1 MVEQVACLLHRPAA
15 PSPLCMRPHLL
26 QLSTEQEPQ
35 NGPNPFLLI
44 PDNCCCLFELNNI
57 GWTRRESKHWNFG
70 KNLRFSYLL
79 WHNPARICYPRSD
92 SISRSKCCISLSEWV
107 YQRQLI
113 YWQLRILMVKDHQH
127 KSMGWIGQSGPLK
140 LSHCSTNFPWPIK
153 PLHNVYIVQ

>member
-1 MVEQVACLLHRPAA
+1 MVKQVARLLHRPAA

-57 GWTRRESKHWNFG
+57 GWTRRESKHWSFG
-70 KNLRFSYLL
+70 KNLRFRYLL

-92 SISRSKCCISLSEWV
+92 SILRSKCCMSLSEWV
-107 YQRQLI
+107 SLSASVDLLATEDFDGQRPSTQKYGLDRPKRSIETIPLFDQL
-113 YWQLRILMVKDHQH
+113 
-127 KSMGWIGQSGPLK
+127 S
-140 LSHCSTNFPWPIK
+140 LSQGHWPFK
-153 PLHNVYIVQ
+153 PL